1 MDEVDGE
8 KKRMAQPMD
17 HDRFQELLWS
27 FAAHR
32 VITVAGRTGMLGA
45 LAGKRLGAEALA
57 GELGLAPGPVT
68 KMLAALAALGIADR
82 GADGAFGLAAELEP
96 LFGSGGADFTAFLEH
111 SHDMYTAWGA
121 NLEPWVRG
129 AEWSGKRRDA
139 AGIARFGA
147 AMRAMGTAVAARVAA
162 AVHLAASR
170 RLIDLGGGVGQY
182 AEAFCR
188 ANPALF
194 AVVVDIPEVA
204 RLGRERLAG
213 SSLET
218 RIAFEAGDYIEGR
231 SGGGFDLA
239 LLANVLHQ
247 EPADRAAAMVA
258 RAASELVP
266 GGRLLIV
273 DFTLEGGPAAI
284 PVGALFAINMR
295 SRGDTY
301 PETALRGFAA
311 AAGLERFSRADVGRH
326 RAVWSAFKP
335 E

>member
-1 MDEVDGE
+1 MDEVDGVDEVDGE
-8 KKRMAQPMD
+8 KKRMAQVMD

-45 LAGKRLGAEALA
+45 LAG
-57 GELGLAPGPVT
+57 ELGLARGPVT
-68 KMLAALAALGIADR
+68 KMLAALAALGVADC

-96 LFGSGGADFTAFLEH
+96 LFGSGGGDFTAFLEH
-111 SHDMYTAWGA
+111 SHDMYTAWGE

-129 AEWSGKRRDA
+129 AEWSGRRRDA

-147 AMRAMGTAVAARVAA
+147 AMRAMGTAVATRVAG
-162 AVHLAASR
+162 AVDLAASR

-213 SSLET
+213 TELEA

-247 EPADRAAAMVA
+247 EPKDRAAAMVA
-258 RAASELVP
+258 RAASELAP

-273 DFTLEGGPAAI
+273 DFTVEGGPATI

-301 PETALRGFAA
+301 PESALRDFAA
-311 AAGLERFSRADVGRH
+311 AAGLERFSRTDVGRH
-326 RAVWSAFKP
+326 RAAWSAWKP
-335 E
+335 R

>member
-1 MDEVDGE
+1 
-8 KKRMAQPMD
+8 MD

-32 VITVAGRTGMLGA
+32 VITVAGRTGVLGA
-45 LAGKRLGAEALA
+45 LAEKSCGAEALA
-57 GELGLAPGPVT
+57 EELGLAPRPAR
-68 KMLAALAALGIADR
+68 KILEALAALGVIER
-82 GADGAFGLAAELEP
+82 ETDGAYRLAETLAP
-96 LFGSGGADFTAFLEH
+96 LFAKGGADFTAFLEH
-111 SHDMYTAWGA
+111 SHDMYAAWGE
-121 NLEPWVRG
+121 NLEAWVRG
-129 AEWSGKRRDA
+129 GDWAGRQRDA

-147 AMRAMGTAVAARVAA
+147 AMRAMGAAVADRVAE
-162 AVHLAASR
+162 AVDLTASR

-188 ANPALF
+188 ANPRLV

-213 SSLET
+213 TDMEA
-218 RIAFEAGDYIEGR
+218 RIAFTGGDYIDGS
-231 SGGGFDLA
+231 SGAGFDLA

-247 EPADRAAAMVA
+247 EPAERAAAMVA
-258 RAASELVP
+258 RAASELAP

-301 PETALRGFAA
+301 PESALHGFTA
-311 AAGLERFSRADVGRH
+311 AAGLERFSRTDVGRH
-326 RAVWSAFKP
+326 RAAWSAWKASDSCGISHM
-335 E
+335 